1 MTQHLPAL
9 LILLSCSVA
18 MADGTLY
25 KWVDEAGKV
34 HYSDAAPLQ
43 NQKQGVAEL
52 NRQGVI
58 RKPAESE
65 QARRQREA
73 SEALQKQEQQRQL
86 DSARYDK
93 GLLESY
99 RNVGELKADREK
111 QLSILQASL
120 DAQYSRLKGLNLQLR
135 DMLKEQDVN
144 QKLHRPAAPALQH
157 NIQVIQQE
165 QKGLGALI
173 STKQAEL
180 NSVRQKMQEDI
191 NRYQQI
197 SRSAQ

>member
-1 MTQHLPAL
+1 MTPHLPGLFL
-9 LILLSCSVA
+9 LLCSAMA

-25 KWVDEAGKV
+25 KWVDESGKV

-43 NQKQGVAEL
+43 SQKQGVAEL

-73 SEALQKQEQQRQL
+73 SEAQHKQEQQRQL
-86 DSARYDK
+86 DNARYDK

-99 RNVGELKADREK
+99 RNVDELKAEREK

-120 DAQYSRLKGLNLQLR
+120 DAQLSRLKGLNLQLR
-135 DMLKEQDVN
+135 DMLREQDAN
-144 QKLHRPAAPALQH
+144 QKQQRPVPAGLQH

-165 QKGLGALI
+165 QKGLGGVIA
-173 STKQAEL
+173 TKQAEY

-191 NRYQQI
+191 ARYQQV
-197 SRSAQ
+197 SRGSP

>member
-1 MTQHLPAL
+1 MTKHLPAL
-9 LILLSCSVA
+9 LLSLTCSSA
-18 MADGTLY
+18 MADGALY
-25 KWVDEAGKV
+25 KWVDDAGKV

-52 NRQGVI
+52 SRQGTV
-58 RKPAESE
+58 RKQAESE

-73 SEALQKQEQQRQL
+73 SEAQHKQEQQRQL

-99 RNVGELKADREK
+99 RNVDELKADREK
-111 QLSILQASL
+111 QLGILQASL
-120 DAQYSRLKGLNLQLR
+120 DAQYSRLKSLNLQLR
-135 DMLKEQDVN
+135 DMLKEQDVS
-144 QKLHRPAAPALQH
+144 QKLHRPVPAGLQH

-165 QKGLGALI
+165 QKGLGAVLA
-173 STKQAEL
+173 TKQAEY

-191 NRYQQI
+191 ARYLQI
-197 SRSAQ
+197 SRSRQ

>member
-1 MTQHLPAL
+1 MTKHLPVL
-9 LILLSCSVA
+9 LTLLSCSAA

-25 KWVDEAGKV
+25 KWVDDTGKV

-52 NRQGVI
+52 NRQGVV
-58 RKPAESE
+58 RKQAESE
-65 QARRQREA
+65 QARRLREA
-73 SEALQKQEQQRQL
+73 SEAQHKLEQQHQL

-93 GLLESY
+93 SLLESY
-99 RNVGELKADREK
+99 RNINELKADREQ

-120 DAQYSRLKGLNLQLR
+120 EAQYSRLKSLNLQLR
-135 DMLKEQDVN
+135 DMLKEQDLN
-144 QKLHRPAAPALQH
+144 QKQQRPVPAGLQH

-173 STKQAEL
+173 ATKQAEY
-180 NSVRQKMQEDI
+180 NHVRQKMQEDMV
-191 NRYQQI
+191 RYQQI
-197 SRSAQ
+197 NRGNQ

>member
-1 MTQHLPAL
+1 MTKHLPAL
-9 LILLSCSVA
+9 LLLLGCGTA
-18 MADGTLY
+18 MADGALY
-25 KWVDEAGKV
+25 KWVDDAGKV

-52 NRQGVI
+52 SRQGTV
-58 RKPAESE
+58 RKQAESE

-73 SEALQKQEQQRQL
+73 SEAQHKQEQQRQL

-99 RNVGELKADREK
+99 RNIDELKADRAK

-120 DAQYSRLKGLNLQLR
+120 DAQYSRLKSLNLQLR
-135 DMLKEQDVN
+135 DMLKEQDVS
-144 QKLHRPAAPALQH
+144 QKMHRPVPAGLQH
-157 NIQVIQQE
+157 NILVIQQE
-165 QKGLGALI
+165 QKGLGVQLA
-173 STKQAEL
+173 TKQAEF

-191 NRYQQI
+191 ARYQEI
-197 SRSAQ
+197 TRSRQ

>member
-1 MTQHLPAL
+1 MTKHLPAL
-9 LILLSCSVA
+9 TLLLACNTA
-18 MADGTLY
+18 MADGALY
-25 KWVDEAGKV
+25 KWVDDAGKV

-52 NRQGVI
+52 SRQGTV
-58 RKPAESE
+58 RKQAESE

-73 SEALQKQEQQRQL
+73 SEAQHKLEQQRQL
-86 DSARYDK
+86 DSARYDT

-99 RNVGELKADREK
+99 RNIDELKADREK

-120 DAQYSRLKGLNLQLR
+120 DAQYSRLKSLNLQLR
-135 DMLKEQDVN
+135 DMLKEQDVS
-144 QKLHRPAAPALQH
+144 QKMHRPVPAGLLH

-165 QKGLGALI
+165 QKGLAAVLA
-173 STKQAEL
+173 TKQAEY

-197 SRSAQ
+197 THGRQ